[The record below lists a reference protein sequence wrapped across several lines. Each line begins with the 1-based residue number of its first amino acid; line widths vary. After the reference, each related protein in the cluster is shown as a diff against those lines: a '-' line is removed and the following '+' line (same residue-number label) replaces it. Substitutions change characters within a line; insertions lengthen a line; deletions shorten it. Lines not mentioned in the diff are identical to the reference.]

1 MKETIVK
8 LVCGNDKEKLEREN
22 AALKK
27 EIEYLKKDIENKKEE
42 NRQLSIW
49 FLAFVDLFDNFA
61 TEASDKKFDDIT
73 LDRIRKVGVYYRMFT
88 IYKNRNYEIID
99 EAKFS
104 ELYQYVSFTFRNVL
118 ITGIFTNSDYE
129 KFKELALSY
138 EPLKEFSKG
147 LF

>member
-1 MKETIVK
+1 MKEAITK

-22 AALKK
+22 SALKK
-27 EIEYLKKDIENKKEE
+27 EIEYLKKDIENRKEE

-61 TEASDKKFDDIT
+61 TETSDKKFDDIT
-73 LDRIRKVGVYYRMFT
+73 LNRIRKVGVYYRMFT

-118 ITGIFTNSDYE
+118 ITGVFTDSDYE
-129 KFKELALSY
+129 KFKELVLSY

>member
-61 TEASDKKFDDIT
+61 TETSDKKFDDIT
-73 LDRIRKVGVYYRMFT
+73 LNRIRKVGVYYRMFT

-118 ITGIFTNSDYE
+118 ITGIFTDSDYE

>member
-1 MKETIVK
+1 MKEAITK

-22 AALKK
+22 SALKK
-27 EIEYLKKDIENKKEE
+27 EIEYLKKDIENRKEE

-61 TEASDKKFDDIT
+61 TETSDKKFDDIT
-73 LDRIRKVGVYYRMFT
+73 LNRIRKVGVYYRMFT

-118 ITGIFTNSDYE
+118 ITGVFTDSDYE

>member
-8 LVCGNDKEKLEREN
+8 LVCGNDKEKLEIEN

-27 EIEYLKKDIENKKEE
+27 EIEYLKKDIENRKEE

-73 LDRIRKVGVYYRMFT
+73 LDRIRKVGVYVY
-88 IYKNRNYEIID
+88 
-99 EAKFS
+99 S
-104 ELYQYVSFTFRNVL
+104 S
-118 ITGIFTNSDYE
+118 
-129 KFKELALSY
+129 
-138 EPLKEFSKG
+138 
-147 LF
+147 

>member
-1 MKETIVK
+1 MKEAITK

-27 EIEYLKKDIENKKEE
+27 EIEYLKKDIENRKEE

-61 TEASDKKFDDIT
+61 TETSDKKFDDIT
-73 LDRIRKVGVYYRMFT
+73 LNRIRKVGVYYRMFT

-104 ELYQYVSFTFRNVL
+104 ELYQYISFTFRNVL
-118 ITGIFTNSDYE
+118 ITGVFTDSDYE

>member
-27 EIEYLKKDIENKKEE
+27 EIEYLKKDIENRKEE

-61 TEASDKKFDDIT
+61 TEISDKKFDDIT

-88 IYKNRNYEIID
+88 IYRNRNYEIID
-99 EAKFS
+99 ETKFS

-118 ITGIFTNSDYE
+118 ITGVFTDSDYE

>member
-1 MKETIVK
+1 MKEAITK

-22 AALKK
+22 SALKK
-27 EIEYLKKDIENKKEE
+27 EVENRKEE

-61 TEASDKKFDDIT
+61 TETSDKKFDDIT
-73 LDRIRKVGVYYRMFT
+73 LNRIRKVGVYYRMFT

-118 ITGIFTNSDYE
+118 ITGVFTDSDYE

>member
-1 MKETIVK
+1 MKEAITK

-22 AALKK
+22 SALKK
-27 EIEYLKKDIENKKEE
+27 EIEYLKKDIENRKEE

-61 TEASDKKFDDIT
+61 TETSDKKFDDIT
-73 LDRIRKVGVYYRMFT
+73 LNRIRKVGVYYRMFT

-99 EAKFS
+99 ESKFS

-118 ITGIFTNSDYE
+118 ITGVFTDSDYE

>member
-8 LVCGNDKEKLEREN
+8 LVCGNNKEKLEIEN

-27 EIEYLKKDIENKKEE
+27 EIEYLKKDIENRKEE

-61 TEASDKKFDDIT
+61 IETSDKRFDDIT
-73 LDRIRKVGVYYRMFT
+73 LGRIRKVGVYYKMFT

-138 EPLKEFSKG
+138 KPLKEFSKG

>member
-1 MKETIVK
+1 MKEAIAK
-8 LVCGNDKEKLEREN
+8 LVFGNDKEKLEREN
-22 AALKK
+22 SALKK
-27 EIEYLKKDIENKKEE
+27 EIEYLKKDIENRKEE

-61 TEASDKKFDDIT
+61 TETSDKKFDDIT
-73 LDRIRKVGVYYRMFT
+73 LNRIRKVGVYYRMFT

-99 EAKFS
+99 ESKFS
-104 ELYQYVSFTFRNVL
+104 ELYQYVSFTFRNIL
-118 ITGIFTNSDYE
+118 ITGVFTDSDYE

>member
-8 LVCGNDKEKLEREN
+8 LVCGNDKENLEREN
-22 AALKK
+22 TALKK
-27 EIEYLKKDIENKKEE
+27 EIEYLKKDIENRKEE

-61 TEASDKKFDDIT
+61 TETNDKKFDDIT

-88 IYKNRNYEIID
+88 ICKNRNYEIIND
-99 EAKFS
+99 VKFS

-118 ITGIFTNSDYE
+118 ITGVFTDFDYE

>member
-1 MKETIVK
+1 MKEAITK

-22 AALKK
+22 SALKK
-27 EIEYLKKDIENKKEE
+27 EIEYLKKDIENRKEE

-49 FLAFVDLFDNFA
+49 FLVFVDLFDNFA
-61 TEASDKKFDDIT
+61 TETSDKKFDDIT
-73 LDRIRKVGVYYRMFT
+73 LNRIRKVGVYYRMFT

-99 EAKFS
+99 EANFS

-118 ITGIFTNSDYE
+118 ITGVFTDSDYE

>member
-104 ELYQYVSFTFRNVL
+104 KLYQYVSFTFRNVL

-138 EPLKEFSKG
+138 EQLKEFSKG

>member
-88 IYKNRNYEIID
+88 IYKNRNYEIIN
-99 EAKFS
+99 ETKFS

-118 ITGIFTNSDYE
+118 ITGIFTDSDYE

>member
-1 MKETIVK
+1 MKEAITK

-22 AALKK
+22 SALKK
-27 EIEYLKKDIENKKEE
+27 EIEYLKKDIENRKEE

-61 TEASDKKFDDIT
+61 TETSDKKFDDIT
-73 LDRIRKVGVYYRMFT
+73 LNRIRKVGVYYRMFT

>member
-1 MKETIVK
+1 M
-8 LVCGNDKEKLEREN
+8 
-22 AALKK
+22 
-27 EIEYLKKDIENKKEE
+27 
-42 NRQLSIW
+42 
-49 FLAFVDLFDNFA
+49 AFVDLFDNFA

-88 IYKNRNYEIID
+88 IYKNRNYEIIN

-118 ITGIFTNSDYE
+118 ITGIFTDSDYE
-129 KFKELALSY
+129 KFKELALNY

>member
-1 MKETIVK
+1 MKEAITK

-22 AALKK
+22 SALKK
-27 EIEYLKKDIENKKEE
+27 EIEYLKKDIENRKEE

-73 LDRIRKVGVYYRMFT
+73 LNRIRKVGVYYRMFT

-99 EAKFS
+99 ESKFS

-118 ITGIFTNSDYE
+118 ITGIFTDSDYE

>member
-1 MKETIVK
+1 MK
-8 LVCGNDKEKLEREN
+8 LVCGSDKEKLEREN

-27 EIEYLKKDIENKKEE
+27 EIEYLKKDIENRKEE

-88 IYKNRNYEIID
+88 IYKNRNYEIIN
-99 EAKFS
+99 ETKFS

-118 ITGIFTNSDYE
+118 ITGVFTDSDYE

>member
-1 MKETIVK
+1 MKK
-8 LVCGNDKEKLEREN
+8 LLLLLLFINIILFADSNEAMLKGLGESSGG
-22 AALKK
+22 AAGAVGLFA
-27 EIEYLKKDIENKKEE
+27 IHGFFFGPI
-42 NRQLSIW
+42 I
-49 FLAFVDLFDNFA
+49 LAGA
-61 TEASDKKFDDIT
+61 TALI
-73 LDRIRKVGVYYRMFT
+73 IIGVYYRMFT

-104 ELYQYVSFTFRNVL
+104 KLYQYVSFTFRNVL
-118 ITGIFTNSDYE
+118 ITSVFTDSDYE

>member
-1 MKETIVK
+1 MKEAIVK

-22 AALKK
+22 SALKK
-27 EIEYLKKDIENKKEE
+27 EVENRKEE

-61 TEASDKKFDDIT
+61 TETSDKKFDDIT
-73 LDRIRKVGVYYRMFT
+73 LNRIRKVGVYYRMFT

-118 ITGIFTNSDYE
+118 ITGVFTDSDYE

>member
-88 IYKNRNYEIID
+88 IYKNRNYEII
-99 EAKFS
+99 
-104 ELYQYVSFTFRNVL
+104 V
-118 ITGIFTNSDYE
+118 TNSDYE

>member
-1 MKETIVK
+1 MKEAITK

-22 AALKK
+22 SALKK
-27 EIEYLKKDIENKKEE
+27 EIEYLKKDIE

-61 TEASDKKFDDIT
+61 TETSDKKFDDIT
-73 LDRIRKVGVYYRMFT
+73 LNRIRKVGVYYRMFT

-118 ITGIFTNSDYE
+118 ITGVFTDSDYE

>member
-8 LVCGNDKEKLEREN
+8 LVCGNDNEKLEREN
-22 AALKK
+22 TALKK

-61 TEASDKKFDDIT
+61 TETSDKKFDDIT

-88 IYKNRNYEIID
+88 IYKNRNYEIIN
-99 EAKFS
+99 ETKFS
-104 ELYQYVSFTFRNVL
+104 ELYQYISFTFRNVL
-118 ITGIFTNSDYE
+118 IKGVFTDSDYE
-129 KFKELALSY
+129 KFKELALNY
-138 EPLKEFSKG
+138 ELLKEFSKE